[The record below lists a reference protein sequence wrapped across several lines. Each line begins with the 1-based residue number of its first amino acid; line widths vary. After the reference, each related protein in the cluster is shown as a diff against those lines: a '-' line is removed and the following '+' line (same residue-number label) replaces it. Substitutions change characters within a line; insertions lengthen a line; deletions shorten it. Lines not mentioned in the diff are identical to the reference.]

1 MTKVIN
7 LYGGPGTGKSTTAA
21 HLFALMKQASMNV
34 ELVTEYAKDK
44 VWENSLGVLGNQ
56 VYILGKQYHRMFRLL
71 NKTEYIITDSPLLFS
86 LYYGSSHGDSFKNLV
101 LDLYRSMDNIDI
113 FLHRVKKYVPLG
125 RMQTEP
131 EAKAIDQ
138 ALLEI
143 LDNLKIPYKSI
154 RAEVLGANR
163 IFELLT
169 HEHAPIA

>member
-21 HLFALMKQASMNV
+21 HLFALMKQDGKNV

-86 LYYGSSHGDSFKNLV
+86 LYYGASHGNSFKELV
-101 LDLYRSMDNIDI
+101 LDLYRSMDNINV
-113 FLHRVKKYVPLG
+113 FLIREKPYVALG

-131 EAKAIDQ
+131 EARAIDGEL
-138 ALLEI
+138 AKLL
-143 LDNLKIPYKSI
+143 
-154 RAEVLGANR
+154 AHHR
-163 IFELLT
+163 IYHHNVKADTNAAKTIKDLLQ
-169 HEHAPIA
+169 